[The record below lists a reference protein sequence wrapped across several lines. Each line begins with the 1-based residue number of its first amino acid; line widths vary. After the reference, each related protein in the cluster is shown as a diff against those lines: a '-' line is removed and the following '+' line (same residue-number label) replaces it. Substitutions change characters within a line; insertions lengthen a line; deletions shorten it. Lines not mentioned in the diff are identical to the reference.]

1 MEGGG
6 ARLGE
11 KTPGFSIGSQLP
23 TLYLRFSP
31 PFMSSQHP
39 RFLRLCQSLVALA
52 LRVSEVYPARVI
64 VMECW
69 TWGTL
74 GQDLLSYLAA
84 ATNRPVYFQGRCEHR
99 IIVTAMPTV
108 P

>member
-1 MEGGG
+1 MTE
-6 ARLGE
+6 ALGVHGPRAE
-11 KTPGFSIGSQLP
+11 PG
-23 TLYLRFSP
+23 
-31 PFMSSQHP
+31 
-39 RFLRLCQSLVALA
+39 FLRLCQSLVALA

-74 GQDLLSYLAA
+74 GQDLSSYLAA